1 MSEVI
6 YKVCVN
12 RPCRLFI
19 DDEEVAILE
28 ELKLAEFNLQGGK
41 HLRKVVAIDNNAIYD
56 EAVIALSGDSKLENI
71 TLDTTGLVE
80 SKFSALPN
88 EAFQVGEL
96 IYEASADGKGV
107 AVAKYVDK
115 NLTTIIIPEQISYA
129 GYVYDVVEIGEFG
142 FVDCSSLVSVTIPS
156 SVRDIRWCAFRGC
169 SALISI
175 TIPNSVT
182 SIGGCAFDGCS
193 ALASITIPNSV
204 TSIGKRAFAG
214 CSSLTS
220 ITIPNSVAS
229 IGERAFAGCS
239 SLESIVVDSGNTAY
253 DSRNNLHAII
263 ESASSTLVIGCQ
275 NTTIPNTVT
284 SIGDDAFLNCPSL
297 TFITIPNSVTSIG
310 VSAFEGCSALDS
322 ITFQGTIAQWE
333 KIEFGED
340 WNFKISTN
348 VVHCA
353 DGDVEI

>member
-28 ELKLAEFNLQGGK
+28 ELKLAEFNLPGGK

-56 EAVIALSGDSKLENI
+56 EAVITLSGDSKLENI

-80 SKFSALPN
+80 SKLSALPK

-142 FVDCSSLVSVTIPS
+142 FVDCSSLVSITIPS

-204 TSIGKRAFAG
+204 TSIG
-214 CSSLTS
+214 
-220 ITIPNSVAS
+220 
-229 IGERAFAGCS
+229 ERAFAGCS

-263 ESASSTLVIGCQ
+263 ESASNTLVIGCQ

-284 SIGDDAFLNCPSL
+284 SIGDYAFLNCPSL

-322 ITFQGTIAQWE
+322 ITFQGTIAQWG

>member
-56 EAVIALSGDSKLENI
+56 EAVITLSGDSKLENI

-80 SKFSALPN
+80 SNLSALPK

-115 NLTTIIIPEQISYA
+115 NFTTIIIPEQISYA

-263 ESASSTLVIGCQ
+263 ESASNTLVIGCP